1 MAFWLLKTEPSVY
14 SYEDLERDKK
24 TVWDGVGNNT
34 ALKHLRSMKKGDLV
48 FIYHSGDEKCIVGV
62 AEIES
67 RPYPDPRK
75 TDPRFV
81 VVDLKAKKRLKNTV
95 SLAGVKGRKSFEDFA
110 LVRIPRLSVMPVSP
124 AQWKTLLTMS
134 D

>member
-48 FIYHSGDEKCIVGV
+48 FIYHSGDEKCIVGI
-62 AEIES
+62 AEIVS
-67 RPYPDPRK
+67 RPYPDPQK
-75 TDPRFV
+75 NDPRFV

-95 SLAGVKGRKSFEDFA
+95 SLANVKARKAFEDFA